1 MQPAPESPRSI
12 RRIVLL
18 EPQAPG
24 LHIYSRFGL
33 PRIGVVLLGTILR
46 ELGYE
51 VSVMVEAVQPFD
63 MDLVRQADL
72 VGISVITPTAMRA
85 YALADELRAG
95 GQRVVLGGPHPTHM
109 ADEGLEHADYVV
121 RGEGEEALPALLRAL
136 EGRGELAAVPNLSWR
151 QHDVAVHNP
160 LDALQADLDRFPT
173 PDLGLVDGFGAM
185 NLLGMRKIIPVQTSR
200 GCPHDCSF
208 CSVTSTFGRRMRY
221 RSIER
226 IRDELLR
233 YDLDE
238 SMIFFYD
245 DNFAA
250 SPKRAR
256 EVVSMIRS
264 LPGKPHWSAQVR
276 ADIARDPALLEE
288 MSAAGCIQFY
298 LGLESVNQESLDGAD
313 KKQDLEQTREHIRRI
328 HAAGIRVHGMFVF
341 GFDTDTDG
349 TLERTVAFARE
360 LALSTVQFLILT
372 PLPGSRTYRELEAQ
386 GRLISRDWAR
396 YDAHHVNF
404 QPVTVSPTELQRW
417 QIEGHRRYYRLW
429 PTLRRWSL
437 RDLIV
442 AIYAQRIN
450 KRWQVDNRD
459 YMEWLEGVTGGP
471 QLLDTAAK

>member
-1 MQPAPESPRSI
+1 MSVRPV
-12 RRIVLL
+12 RRVVLL

-33 PRIGVVLLGTILR
+33 PRLGVVLLGTILT

-51 VSVMVEAVQPFD
+51 VTVMVEAVQPFD
-63 MDLVRQADL
+63 MEAVRQADV

-85 YALADELRAG
+85 YELADELRAG
-95 GQRVVLGGPHPTHM
+95 GQRVVLGGPHPTHL
-109 ADEGLEHADYVV
+109 AEEGLEHADFVV

-136 EGRGELAAVPNLSWR
+136 QGEGELVAVPNLSWR
-151 QHDVAVHNP
+151 DGERVVHNP
-160 LDALQADLDRFPT
+160 LAALQPDLDRWPT
-173 PDLGLVDGFGAM
+173 PDLGLVEGFGAM
-185 NLLGMRKIIPVQTSR
+185 NLLGMRKIVPVQTSR

-208 CSVTSTFGRRMRY
+208 CSVTTTFGRRMRY

-226 IRDELLR
+226 IREELLR
-233 YDLDE
+233 YDLDK

-256 EVVSMIRS
+256 EVVAMLRS
-264 LPGKPHWSAQVR
+264 LPGKLHWSAQVR
-276 ADIARDPALLEE
+276 ADIARDPELLQE
-288 MSAAGCIQFY
+288 MREAGCIQFY
-298 LGLESVNQESLDGAD
+298 LGLESVNQESLDAAD
-313 KKQDLEQTREHIRRI
+313 KQQDLERTREHIRRI

-341 GFDTDTDG
+341 GFDTDGDG

-386 GRLISRDWAR
+386 GRLLSRDWAR

-404 QPVTVSPTELQRW
+404 QPVGTSPMELQRW

-429 PTLRRWSL
+429 PTLLRWSI
-437 RDLIV
+437 RDLIIAV
-442 AIYAQRIN
+442 YAQRIN
-450 KRWQVDNRD
+450 TQWQVDNAA
-459 YMEWLEGVTGGP
+459 YMTWLEE
-471 QLLDTAAK
+471 LDSEAPVRLGAVAK